1 MVENNI
7 NMYIFAHNFFN
18 VNGRVPSKQNIMAV
32 KIRLSRRGR
41 KKLAI
46 YDIVVADARSPRD
59 GKIIEKIG
67 NYNPNSNPAT
77 INLDLDKALEWVM
90 KGAQPSETARAILS
104 YKGVMMK
111 KHLQVGVLKGAL
123 KQEDADKKL
132 EAWLKEKEAK
142 INKKIDSVSETQE
155 KEKKKKLEE
164 EKAYN
169 KKREED
175 LKKKLEEAAKAEE
188 AKEEAKEEAPAAEE
202 AKEEA
207 PAAEEAKEEAPAA
220 EEAKEEAP
228 AAEETKEETKEEDS
242 KK

>member
-1 MVENNI
+1 MRTI
-7 NMYIFAHNFFN
+7 FFN

-46 YDIVVADARSPRD
+46 FDIVVADARSPRD
-59 GKIIEKIG
+59 GRIIEKIG

-123 KQEDADKKL
+123 KQEEADKKL
-132 EAWLKEKEAK
+132 EAWLKEKEGK
-142 INKKIDSVSETQE
+142 ITKKIDSLSEA
-155 KEKKKKLEE
+155 KEQDQKKKLAE

-169 KKREED
+169 KKREEEQ
-175 LKKKLEEAAKAEE
+175 KKKLEEAAK
-188 AKEEAKEEAPAAEE
+188 AEE

-220 EEAKEEAP
+220 EEAKEEN
-228 AAEETKEETKEEDS
+228 KEEDS

>member
-1 MVENNI
+1 
-7 NMYIFAHNFFN
+7 
-18 VNGRVPSKQNIMAV
+18 MAV

-46 YDIVVADARSPRD
+46 FDIVVADARSPRD
-59 GKIIEKIG
+59 GRIIEKIG

-123 KQEDADKKL
+123 KQEEADKKL
-132 EAWLKEKEAK
+132 EAWLKEKEGK
-142 INKKIDSVSETQE
+142 ITKKIDSLSEA
-155 KEKKKKLEE
+155 KEQDQKKKLAE

-169 KKREED
+169 KKREEEQ
-175 LKKKLEEAAKAEE
+175 KKKLEEAAKAEE
-188 AKEEAKEEAPAAEE
+188 TKEEAPAAEE

-207 PAAEEAKEEAPAA
+207 PAAEED
-220 EEAKEEAP
+220 
-228 AAEETKEETKEEDS
+228 KEETKEEDS

>member
-1 MVENNI
+1 MRTI
-7 NMYIFAHNFFN
+7 FFN

-132 EAWLKEKEAK
+132 EAWLKEKETK
-142 INKKIDSVSETQE
+142 ITKKIDSVSETQE
-155 KEKKKKLEE
+155 KEKKKKLKRKRHIIRK
-164 EKAYN
+164 EK
-169 KKREED
+169 KI
-175 LKKKLEEAAKAEE
+175 
-188 AKEEAKEEAPAAEE
+188 
-202 AKEEA
+202 
-207 PAAEEAKEEAPAA
+207 
-220 EEAKEEAP
+220 
-228 AAEETKEETKEEDS
+228 
-242 KK
+242 

>member
-1 MVENNI
+1 MRTI
-7 NMYIFAHNFFN
+7 FFN

-46 YDIVVADARSPRD
+46 FDIVVADARSPRD
-59 GKIIEKIG
+59 GRIIEKIG

-123 KQEDADKKL
+123 KQEEADKKL
-132 EAWLKEKEAK
+132 EAWLKEKEGK
-142 INKKIDSVSETQE
+142 ITKKIDSLSEA
-155 KEKKKKLEE
+155 KEQDQKKKLAE

-169 KKREED
+169 KKREEEQ
-175 LKKKLEEAAKAEE
+175 KKKLEEATKAEE

-207 PAAEEAKEEAPAA
+207 KEEAPAA
-220 EEAKEEAP
+220 EEAKRKRDE
-228 AAEETKEETKEEDS
+228 
-242 KK
+242 

>member
-1 MVENNI
+1 MRTI
-7 NMYIFAHNFFN
+7 FFN

-46 YDIVVADARSPRD
+46 FDIVVADARSPRD
-59 GKIIEKIG
+59 GRIIEKIG

-123 KQEDADKKL
+123 KQEEADKKL
-132 EAWLKEKEAK
+132 EAWLKEKEGK
-142 INKKIDSVSETQE
+142 ITKKIDSLSEA
-155 KEKKKKLEE
+155 KEQDQKKKLAE

-169 KKREED
+169 KKREEEQ
-175 LKKKLEEAAKAEE
+175 KKKLEEAAKAEE
-188 AKEEAKEEAPAAEE
+188 AKEEAPAAEEAKDEAKEEAPAAEE

-220 EEAKEEAP
+220 EEAKEE
-228 AAEETKEETKEEDS
+228 TKEEDS

>member
-1 MVENNI
+1 
-7 NMYIFAHNFFN
+7 
-18 VNGRVPSKQNIMAV
+18 MAV

-46 YDIVVADARSPRD
+46 FDIVVADARSPRD
-59 GKIIEKIG
+59 GRIIEKIG

-123 KQEDADKKL
+123 KQEEADKKL
-132 EAWLKEKEAK
+132 EAWLKEKEGK
-142 INKKIDSVSETQE
+142 ITKKIYSLSEA
-155 KEKKKKLEE
+155 KEQDQKKKLAE

-169 KKREED
+169 KKREEEQ
-175 LKKKLEEAAKAEE
+175 KKKLEEAAKAEE
-188 AKEEAKEEAPAAEE
+188 AKEEAPAAEEAKDE

-207 PAAEEAKEEAPAA
+207 PAAEEAKEEN
-220 EEAKEEAP
+220 
-228 AAEETKEETKEEDS
+228 KEEDS

>member
-1 MVENNI
+1 MRTI
-7 NMYIFAHNFFN
+7 FFN

-188 AKEEAKEEAPAAEE
+188 AKEEAPAADE

-220 EEAKEEAP
+220 EEAKEEASAEEEAKEEAP
-228 AAEETKEETKEEDS
+228 AAEEAKEETKEEDS

>member
-1 MVENNI
+1 
-7 NMYIFAHNFFN
+7 
-18 VNGRVPSKQNIMAV
+18 MAV

-59 GKIIEKIG
+59 GKIIEKLG

-77 INLDLDKALEWVM
+77 INLDIEKALDWVM
-90 KGAQPSETARAILS
+90 KGAQPSQTARAILS

-111 KHLQVGVLKGAL
+111 KHLQIGVIKGAL
-123 KQEDADKKL
+123 KQEVADKKF
-132 EAWLKEKEAK
+132 EAWLKEKESK
-142 INKKIDSVSETQE
+142 INKKIDSINEASEKDKT
-155 KEKKKKLEE
+155 KRIAE

-169 KKREED
+169 KKRED
-175 LKKKLEEAAKAEE
+175 DIKKRLEEAL
-188 AKEEAKEEAPAAEE
+188 AAEE

-207 PAAEEAKEEAPAA
+207 PATEEAKEEAPATEEAKEEAPAA
-220 EEAKEEAP
+220 DEAKEEAP
-228 AAEETKEETKEEDS
+228 ATEKAKEEAPAADEAKEEDS